1 MVRNRLTTL
10 SLLGSFSPLGTVLSP
25 KVDTQGQCP
34 CLKNLTVAWEVK
46 KANTQHGR
54 LRQEVRKLA
63 GL

>member
-10 SLLGSFSPLGTVLSP
+10 SLLGSFSPLGTLLRP
-25 KVDTQGQCP
+25 KVDTQGQRP
-34 CLKNLTVAWEVK
+34 GLKNLTVDGEVK

-54 LRQEVRKLA
+54 LRQEVRKPA